1 MEAWCL
7 AHPYLTTFVVVFGMS
22 TFMSIVNNFLSLFKK
37 SQPTIVNMKVDSQGP
52 IKAIPQVTKPN
63 VN

>member
-7 AHPYLTTFVVVFGMS
+7 AHPYLTTLIVVFGMS
-22 TFMSIVNNFLSLFKK
+22 TFMSVVNNFLNLFKK
-37 SQPTIVNMKVDSQGP
+37 AQPTIVNMKVDSPGIAKTVP
-52 IKAIPQVTKPN
+52 RPLSPN